1 MTYCIGVLLQQ
12 GLVLA
17 SDTRTN
23 AGVDQV
29 AISPKMHTF
38 EVKGS
43 RLIVLLT
50 SGNLAITQAVV
61 NRLKAASEKA
71 ELDTTH
77 LFNVPSLFD
86 AASLVGAEL
95 RAVYERD
102 GQHFKNHDIDFN
114 ASIIVAGQ
122 IKNEQPRLFHVYA
135 AGNFIETCIETP
147 YFQIGETK
155 YGKPIVDRVVK
166 HTSDIMDVVKCVLI
180 SFDSTIRSNVSVAAP
195 IDLLIYRTD
204 SFHADCKQRITEND
218 PYYLTVRQGW
228 SAGLKQVFSALPIPD
243 WC

>member
-1 MTYCIGVLLQQ
+1 MTYCVGVLLEQ

-38 EVKGS
+38 EVSGE
-43 RLIVLLT
+43 RVIVLLT
-50 SGNLAITQAVV
+50 AGNLAITQAVV
-61 NRLKAASEKA
+61 NRLKTAINNA
-71 ELDTTH
+71 EADSKH
-77 LFNVPSLFD
+77 LHNILSLFD
-86 AASLVGAEL
+86 AATMVGAEL
-95 RAVYERD
+95 RAVFESD
-102 GQHFKNHDIDFN
+102 GEHFKNHDIDFN

-122 IKNEQPRLFHVYA
+122 IKGEKPRLFHVYA

-155 YGKPIVDRVVK
+155 YGKPIIDRVVK
-166 HTSDIMDVVKCVLI
+166 YNTDIMDAVKCLLI
-180 SFDSTIRSNVSVAAP
+180 SFDSTIRSNVSVSAP
-195 IDLLIYRTD
+195 IDLLIYRVD
-204 SFHADCKQRITEND
+204 SLNADCKQRITEND
-218 PYYLTVRQGW
+218 QYYSAVRQGW
-228 SAGLKQVFSALPIPD
+228 GAGLKEVFSALPSPD

>member
-1 MTYCIGVLLQQ
+1 MTYCVGVLLEQ

-38 EVKGS
+38 EVSGE
-43 RLIVLLT
+43 RGIVLLT
-50 SGNLAITQAVV
+50 AGNLAITQAVV
-61 NRLKAASEKA
+61 NRLKTAINKSEADSK
-71 ELDTTH
+71 H
-77 LFNVPSLFD
+77 LHNVHSLFD
-86 AASLVGAEL
+86 AATMVGAEL
-95 RAVYERD
+95 RAVFESD
-102 GQHFKNHDIDFN
+102 GEHFKNHDIDFN

-122 IKNEQPRLFHVYA
+122 IKGEKPRLFHVYA

-155 YGKPIVDRVVK
+155 YGKPIIDRVVK
-166 HTSDIMDVVKCVLI
+166 YNTDIMDAVKCLLI

-195 IDLLIYRTD
+195 IDLLIYRVD
-204 SFHADCKQRITEND
+204 SLNADCKQRITEND
-218 PYYLTVRQGW
+218 QYYSAVRQGW
-228 SAGLKQVFSALPIPD
+228 GAGLKEVFSALPSPD